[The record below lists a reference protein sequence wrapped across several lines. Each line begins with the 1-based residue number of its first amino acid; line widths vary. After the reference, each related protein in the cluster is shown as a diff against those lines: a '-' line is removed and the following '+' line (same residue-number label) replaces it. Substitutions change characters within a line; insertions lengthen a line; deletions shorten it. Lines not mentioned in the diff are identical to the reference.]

1 MHLKPDPVAVEF
13 LRQFGLMFV
22 LVFVGALYFYRSGW
36 PRSRRKHFTKRTHDS
51 SQHKHNDKRRDD
63 E

>member
-22 LVFVGALYFYRSGW
+22 LVMLSTLYLRRSSW
-36 PRSRRKHFTKRTHDS
+36 PRSRHKYS
-51 SQHKHNDKRRDD
+51 SKHKHNDKPKDD
-63 E
+63 K